1 MYTLADMV
9 TDDAQARAWEQVEA
23 DEQCRIM
30 EQELARLD
38 TRQRETLLAHTP
50 DGFDTVKIAMI
61 QNRDE
66 KEVIAD
72 LESAREALR

>member
-1 MYTLADMV
+1 MGAGRGGRAVQDHGTGIGAVGYAP
-9 TDDAQARAWEQVEA
+9 AQ
-23 DEQCRIM
+23 
-30 EQELARLD
+30 
-38 TRQRETLLAHTP
+38 TLLAHTP